1 MKKRP
6 FRPQVAQKYMH
17 VRLAPIRRSNGTVEQ
32 NPQPLITPTG
42 LDRIL
47 VDFPMWAAEQARK
60 AEGRHEPD
68 LFDAGEPQDQ
78 G

>member
-6 FRPQVAQKYMH
+6 FRPQVGQKYMH

-32 NPQPLITPTG
+32 NPQPLITPKG

-47 VDFPMWAAEQARK
+47 VDFPM
-60 AEGRHEPD
+60 
-68 LFDAGEPQDQ
+68 
-78 G
+78 

>member
-1 MKKRP
+1 VKKRP

-68 LFDAGEPQDQ
+68 HFDAGEPEDL